1 MEKNS
6 NNLFRNCIIRMI
18 INNKLDDIELD
29 EQTLI
34 FLAAQKILKIFDSES
49 ELMQAIAS
57 NLIEVAFLD
66 TFKVLNLKNRKWR
79 RSKWSSG

>member
-34 FLAAQKILKIFDSES
+34 FLTAQKY
-49 ELMQAIAS
+49 
-57 NLIEVAFLD
+57 
-66 TFKVLNLKNRKWR
+66 
-79 RSKWSSG
+79 